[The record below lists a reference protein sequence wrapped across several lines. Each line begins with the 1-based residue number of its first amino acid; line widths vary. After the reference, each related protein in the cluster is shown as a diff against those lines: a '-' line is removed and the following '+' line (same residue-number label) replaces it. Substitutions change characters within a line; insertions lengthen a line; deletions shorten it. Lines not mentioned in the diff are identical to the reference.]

1 MVTREKGTCAG
12 GMRVALW
19 VGMNRLMATLAVGLV
34 LSVTVMWD
42 VARDAIAA
50 TTHPHHHRVQTQQTQ
65 PLPATPA
72 AHL

>member
-1 MVTREKGTCAG
+1 
-12 GMRVALW
+12 
-19 VGMNRLMATLAVGLV
+19 MNRLMATLAVGLV

-65 PLPATPA
+65 PVPPQALLSARN
-72 AHL
+72 